1 MTSLESATDS
11 VKRLSVSFQD
21 SEQETQELLSAVLPM
36 LDALRSIAQVH
47 ASTAS
52 DILVAI
58 ERFTEFVQIVD
69 NMVEFR
75 TSIES
80 ISSGLIEADINHEFI
95 DETQKLV
102 TILSD
107 SQPFA
112 EMYHALEGFDTTQED
127 LDTAMKPIL
136 ELLTLLTSAREKL
149 HLMLAP
155 SEH

>member
-1 MTSLESATDS
+1 MATLESVTDS
-11 VKRLSVSFQD
+11 VKRLRVSFQE
-21 SEQETQELLSAVLPM
+21 SEHDTHELLTVAVPM
-36 LDALRSIAQVH
+36 LDALRSLAQVH

-69 NMVEFR
+69 TTVEFR

-80 ISSGLIEADINHEFI
+80 ISSGLIEAGIDHELI

-102 TILSD
+102 TIMSN

-112 EMYHALEGFDTTQED
+112 EMYHALEGIDTTQED
-127 LDTAMKPIL
+127 LDTAMKPIM

-149 HLMLAP
+149 HLMLTP
-155 SEH
+155 VEH